1 MKKILFLHT
10 NFPGQ
15 YRRLAPYL
23 KEGGGFDVRVGTLKS
38 NAQKIEFTHVK
49 FEKQREARADIHPSL
64 VRTENAL
71 LTGQAAYS
79 ALHAFK
85 NQGWQPDIVCAHSGF
100 GAGLFVK
107 DVFPQAKYLA
117 YHEWYFNG
125 PVTDEGQ
132 PCSPDDHNALIRS
145 RMSNLSFLVDLAAMD
160 AGVTPTAWQKAQF
173 PSVFQSSLHVLHDG
187 LDTGF
192 YTPRETTTLTLGD
205 GLTLT
210 RADEVITYVARGM
223 EPYRG
228 FPQFMEAVARIQK
241 KNPKV
246 QTIIVGNDR
255 VAYGSKRSDGL
266 TYKQHAF
273 KSYDLDTSRVHFT
286 GLVSFEQLRAIFRI
300 SSVHVYLTVPF
311 VLSWSM
317 LEAMSTGCVVLGSA
331 TPPVQEVI
339 QDGENGFLTDLFD
352 TNLLAERIGD
362 LLEKKES
369 MTSVRQAARET
380 ITLRYSA
387 SNTLPCHRQLILD
400 LLN

>member
-23 KEGGGFDVRVGTLKS
+23 KESGDFDVRAGTLKS

-49 FEKQREARADIHPSL
+49 FEKPREARPNIHPSL
-64 VRTENAL
+64 TRTENAL

-79 ALHAFK
+79 SLHGFK
-85 NQGWQPDIVCAHSGF
+85 EQGWFPDVVCAHSGF

-125 PVTDEGQ
+125 PITDEGH

-145 RMSNLSFLVDLAAMD
+145 RMSNLPFLVDLAAMD
-160 AGVTPTAWQKAQF
+160 AGVTPTRWQKAQF
-173 PSVFQSSLHVLHDG
+173 PAVFQNSLHALHDG
-187 LDTGF
+187 LDTDF
-192 YTPRETTTLTLGD
+192 YTPGNTTRVTIGD

-210 RADEVITYVARGM
+210 QDDEVITYVARGM

-228 FPQFMEAVARIQK
+228 FPQFMEAVAKVQK
-241 KNPKV
+241 KNPRV
-246 QTIIVGNDR
+246 RTIIVGNDR

-266 TYKQHAF
+266 SYKEHAL

-317 LEAMSTGCVVLGSA
+317 LEAMSTGCVILGSA
-331 TPPVQEVI
+331 TPPVEEVI
-339 QDGENGFLTDLFD
+339 EDGKNGFLTDLFD
-352 TNLLAERIGD
+352 TDLMAERIEDIVGKND
-362 LLEKKES
+362 ALS
-369 MTSVRQAARET
+369 SIRQAARET
-380 ITLRYSA
+380 VHLKYSA
-387 SNTLPCHRQLILD
+387 KNMLPCHRQLILD
-400 LLN
+400 LL

>member
-23 KEGGGFDVRVGTLKS
+23 KESGDFDVRAGTLKS

-49 FEKQREARADIHPSL
+49 FEKQREARENIHPSL

-79 ALHAFK
+79 ALHGFK
-85 NQGWQPDIVCAHSGF
+85 EQGWSPDVVCAHSGF

-125 PVTDEGQ
+125 PITDEGH
-132 PCSPDDHNALIRS
+132 PCPPDDHNAIIRS
-145 RMSNLSFLVDLAAMD
+145 RMSNLPFLVDLAAMD
-160 AGVTPTAWQKAQF
+160 AGVTPTKWQKAQF
-173 PSVFQSSLHVLHDG
+173 PAVFQPTLHALHDG
-187 LDTGF
+187 LDTEF
-192 YTPRETTTLTLGD
+192 YTPGKTTTLNLAN
-205 GLTLT
+205 GLSLT
-210 RADEVITYVARGM
+210 QDDDVVTYVARGM

-228 FPQFMEAVARIQK
+228 FPQFMEAIAKAQK
-241 KNPKV
+241 KNPRL
-246 QTIIVGNDR
+246 QTIVVGNDR

-266 TYKQHAF
+266 TYKEHAL
-273 KSYDLDTSRVHFT
+273 KSYDLDTDRVHFT

-317 LEAMSTGCVVLGSA
+317 LEAMSTGCIILGSA
-331 TPPVQEVI
+331 TPPVQEI
-339 QDGENGFLTDLFD
+339 IEEGENGFLTNLFD
-352 TNLLAERIGD
+352 TDMIADHIDHIVKNNSRLL
-362 LLEKKES
+362 S
-369 MTSVRQAARET
+369 MRQAARET
-380 ITLRYSA
+380 ILLKYNA
-387 SNTLPCHRQLILD
+387 KNMLPCHRQLILD
-400 LLN
+400 LL

>member
-23 KEGGGFDVRVGTLKS
+23 KESGGFDVRAGTLKS
-38 NAQKIEFTHVK
+38 NEQKIEFTHVK
-49 FEKQREARADIHPSL
+49 FEKQRDAREDIHPSL
-64 VRTENAL
+64 KRTENAL

-85 NQGWQPDIVCAHSGF
+85 RQGWVPDIVCAHSGF

-125 PVTDEGQ
+125 PITDEGH
-132 PCSPDDHNALIRS
+132 PCPPDDHNALIRS
-145 RMSNLSFLVDLAAMD
+145 RMSNLPFLVDLAAMD
-160 AGVTPTAWQKAQF
+160 AGVTPTKWQKAQF
-173 PSVFQSSLHVLHDG
+173 PAIFQPSIHALHDG
-187 LDTGF
+187 LDTDF
-192 YTPRETTTLTLGD
+192 YTPAKTTALTLRN
-205 GLTLT
+205 GLSLT
-210 RADEVITYVARGM
+210 QADEVITYVARGM

-228 FPQFMEAVARIQK
+228 FPQFMEAVAKVQK
-241 KNPKV
+241 KNPRV
-246 QTIIVGNDR
+246 QTLIVGNDR
-255 VAYGSKRSDGL
+255 VAYGSGRGDGL
-266 TYKQHAF
+266 TYKEHAL
-273 KSYDLDTSRVHFT
+273 KSYDLDTKRIHFT

-317 LEAMSTGCVVLGSA
+317 LEAMSTGCIVLGSA

-339 QDGENGFLTDLFD
+339 HDEKNGFLTDLFD
-352 TNLLAERIGD
+352 VDMIAERIGE
-362 LLEKKES
+362 LLKKNETLS
-369 MTSVRQAARET
+369 AVRKAARDT
-380 ITLRYSA
+380 ISLRYS
-387 SNTLPCHRQLILD
+387 SKNTLPCHRQLILD
-400 LLN
+400 MI